1 MSEEETF
8 YSPMTETEEG
18 QPKGRHSV
26 AEHKELDD
34 IIQELDEM
42 DMSSPG
48 WITRFKTLRHDYE
61 HHIDEEEEDH
71 FPDFEQY
78 LDKDDMKHMEQVFD
92 RRKDKEMAEAEVT
105 PEKKEDAKE

>member
-1 MSEEETF
+1 MSE
-8 YSPMTETEEG
+8 G
-18 QPKGRHSV
+18 
-26 AEHKELDD
+26 
-34 IIQELDEM
+34 
-42 DMSSPG
+42 G
-48 WITRFKTLRHDYE
+48 WLTKFKTFEHQYR

>member
-1 MSEEETF
+1 MRPGTR
-8 YSPMTETEEG
+8 SPNTTWLT
-18 QPKGRHSV
+18 K
-26 AEHKELDD
+26 
-34 IIQELDEM
+34 
-42 DMSSPG
+42 
-48 WITRFKTLRHDYE
+48 FKTFEHQYR

-78 LDKDDMKHMEQVFD
+78 LDQDDMEHMEQVFD